1 MYYILSF
8 TKLNKEGFIM
18 NKTLTTI
25 KGANLKAR
33 KAKNRIV
40 SNVLTTLIG
49 EIEIVGKND
58 GNRETTESE
67 TIAVI
72 NKFKKNALE
81 TVNNM
86 KERGISEDEI
96 QKYVDEVDL
105 YSSYLPTL
113 LSETEL
119 TDIIKSIIGD
129 GEVNIGK
136 IMGTLKKL
144 YRTFK

>member
-1 MYYILSF
+1 
-8 TKLNKEGFIM
+8 M

-136 IMGTLKKL
+136 IMGTLKKEHNG
-144 YRTFK
+144 TFDGKMANKIIQSLK